1 MTDAL
6 TFRWIDGP
14 VATDDDWD
22 KIEHILAARGWMS
35 LNRNTTRILVAETPD
50 GKIAGFQTLQLVPHT
65 EPLFVAPSQR
75 GTGLA
80 EELTER
86 MYAFLTEVHVRGF
99 VAIAESRFAEEL
111 CEKHGMK
118 KVACPVYV
126 KLSEATV
133 GEEVQHE

>member
-1 MTDAL
+1 MNNEI

-14 VATDDDWD
+14 AATDEDWD
-22 KIEHILAARGWMS
+22 KIEAILAARGWMS
-35 LNRNTTRILVAETPD
+35 LNQNTSRILVAETSD
-50 GKIAGFQTLQLVPHT
+50 GKIAGFSCLQLVPHA

-86 MYAFLTEVHVRGF
+86 MYAFLAEVNVRGF

-111 CEKHGMK
+111 CERHGMK

-126 KLSEATV
+126 KLPEAT
-133 GEEVQHE
+133 EEASNVE